1 MKNKGP
7 IAGRLYQKTHCG
19 QTFTRDP
26 LRADFS
32 KRPIAGRLS
41 KRPIAGRLPKEPP
54 SVWKIPE
61 KKQNF
66 IFKNWTKEN
75 LNSHPFIELMIFV
88 KKVELKIYLKKLCY
102 NTSLMKKDYFLSNFH
117 AISETM

>member
-1 MKNKGP
+1 MKNK
-7 IAGRLYQKTHCG
+7 
-19 QTFTRDP
+19 
-26 LRADFS
+26 
-32 KRPIAGRLS
+32 RPIEGRLS
-41 KRPIAGRLPKEPP
+41 KRPIEGRLSKRPIEGRLSKRPIEGRLPKKPP

-88 KKVELKIYLKKLCY
+88 KKVELKIYLKKLYCVPP
-102 NTSLMKKDYFLSNFH
+102 
-117 AISETM
+117 